1 MSLYLC
7 MFCMAQAASAQTAA
21 ASMADAA
28 ARIKQQ
34 VETESSMLETHATLA
49 KELQDAEAVVR
60 VR

>member
-1 MSLYLC
+1 ML
-7 MFCMAQAASAQTAA
+7 CMAQGASAQAAA
-21 ASMADAA
+21 ASMAIAA

-49 KELQDAEAVVR
+49 NELQDVEGVVK

>member
-1 MSLYLC
+1 
-7 MFCMAQAASAQTAA
+7 MFCMAQAATAQTAA

-49 KELQDAEAVVR
+49 IELQDAEAVVK